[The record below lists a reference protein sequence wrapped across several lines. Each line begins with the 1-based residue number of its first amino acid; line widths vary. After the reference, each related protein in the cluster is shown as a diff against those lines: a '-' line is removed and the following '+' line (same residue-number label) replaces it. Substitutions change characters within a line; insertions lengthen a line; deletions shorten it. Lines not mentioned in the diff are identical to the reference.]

1 MGGPALLARTQRR
14 APTRPIARPTLAS
27 KLPKLA
33 EESIGLL
40 EVEIYKHASVSTGK
54 ENCNVVSLSPR
65 LPQHTSGPVSLSE
78 SELLQLASNCSTL

>member
-14 APTRPIARPTLAS
+14 APTRPIARPTLAN

-40 EVEIYKHASVSTGK
+40 EVEIYKHASVST
-54 ENCNVVSLSPR
+54 
-65 LPQHTSGPVSLSE
+65 
-78 SELLQLASNCSTL
+78 